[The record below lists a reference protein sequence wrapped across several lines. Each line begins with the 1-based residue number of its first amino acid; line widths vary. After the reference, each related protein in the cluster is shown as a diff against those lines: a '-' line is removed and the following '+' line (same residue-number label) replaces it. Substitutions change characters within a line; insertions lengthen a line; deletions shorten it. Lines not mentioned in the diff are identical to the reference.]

1 MLKTIDLML
10 TIVHKRFFYKES
22 AKTLELIIKTP
33 LHCNNVN
40 DAIAVLFD
48 DMNYEFTGKLN
59 CCQLNAFE

>member
-1 MLKTIDLML
+1 ML
-10 TIVHKRFFYKES
+10 TIVDKRFFYKES

-48 DMNYEFTGKLN
+48 DMNYEFTGKLIVN
-59 CCQLNAFE
+59 SMLSNIFSLQ